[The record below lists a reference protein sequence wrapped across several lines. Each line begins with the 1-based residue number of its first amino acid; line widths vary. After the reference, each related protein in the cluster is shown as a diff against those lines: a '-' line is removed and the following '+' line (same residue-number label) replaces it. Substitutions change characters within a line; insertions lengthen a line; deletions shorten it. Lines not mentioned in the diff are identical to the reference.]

1 MATEIELKVWIDDIS
16 SIVKRLKSSM
26 VYTGSYTKHDEY
38 WRSPQLKLGNGIRL
52 RIGED
57 GVCTVNWKYKEVRD
71 SIEVNDEH
79 EFTVSSRDEYALFL
93 KTLGFSPWIR
103 KIKRGNAYRDGKILA
118 ELSEIEGLGHFLE
131 LEILAGDDSPATIAA
146 ARKALFDCLERL
158 GIPRERIET
167 RYYTSMLAEKSG
179 K

>member
-1 MATEIELKVWIDDIS
+1 MATEIELKVWIDDVS
-16 SIVKRLKSSM
+16 SIEKRLDSSM
-26 VYTGSYTKHDEY
+26 VCTGRYTKHDEY
-38 WRSPQLKLGNGIRL
+38 WRSPQLELGNGIRL

-57 GVCTVNWKYKEVRD
+57 GVCTVNWKHKEVRD

-93 KTLGFSPWIR
+93 QTLGFSPWIR
-103 KIKRGNAYRDGKILA
+103 KVKRGKAWHDGTILA
-118 ELSEIEGLGHFLE
+118 ELSEIEDLGHFLE
-131 LEILAGDDSPATIAA
+131 LEILAGDDSPATITA
-146 ARKALFDCLERL
+146 ARKALFDCLDRL
-158 GIPRERIET
+158 GISRERIET